1 MAEKPHYHG
10 HIDRL
15 RKRFIKTGITGLQ
28 DYEVLELLISYAIR
42 GRDVKPTAKR
52 LIDRFGTLHGVL
64 NADIDKLCEVKG
76 IGRRSAGLIR
86 FVREIIF
93 SYLAEE
99 MMGADYL
106 ESPESV
112 VKFCRSRL
120 AGLKNETFM
129 AIFVDVK
136 NKVLGFEILQEGTID
151 KTVLFPRKLVQSA
164 LAKNASGIILVHN
177 HTSGDIQPSSQD
189 QSLTREIAAAL
200 KPLDIRLL
208 DHLIV
213 GVSGYFSF
221 MYNMFTS

>member
-15 RKRFIKTGITGLQ
+15 RERFIKTGITGLQ
-28 DYEVLELLISYAIR
+28 DYEILELLISYAIR
-42 GRDVKPTAKR
+42 GSDVKPAAKR
-52 LIDRFGTLHGVL
+52 LINRFGTLHGVM
-64 NADIDKLCEVKG
+64 NAGIDELCEVKG

-86 FVREIIF
+86 FVREIIS

-99 MMGADYL
+99 MIGADYL

-120 AGLKNETFM
+120 AGIKNETFM
-129 AIFVDVK
+129 AIFLDVK

-151 KTVLFPRKLVQSA
+151 KTVLFPRKLVESA
-164 LAKNASGIILVHN
+164 LAKNAAGIILVHN
-177 HTSGDIQPSSQD
+177 HTSGHITPSSYD
-189 QSLTREIAAAL
+189 KSLTREIADML

-213 GVSGYFSF
+213 GVTGHFSF
-221 MYNMFTS
+221 MDNIFT

>member
-10 HIDRL
+10 HIERL
-15 RKRFIKTGITGLQ
+15 RERFNKTGITGLQ

-42 GRDVKPTAKR
+42 GSDVKPAAKR
-52 LIDRFGTLHGVL
+52 LINKFGTLHGVM
-64 NADIDKLCEVKG
+64 NAGIDELCEVKG
-76 IGRRSAGLIR
+76 IGRRSASLIR

-93 SYLAEE
+93 SYLGEE
-99 MMGADYL
+99 MIGADYL

-129 AIFVDVK
+129 AIFLDVK
-136 NKVLGFEILQEGTID
+136 NKVLGFDILQEGTID
-151 KTVLFPRKLVQSA
+151 KTVLFPRKLVESA

-177 HTSGDIQPSSQD
+177 HTSGDITPSSYD
-189 QSLTREIAAAL
+189 KSLTREIADTL
-200 KPLDIRLL
+200 KPLDLRLL

-213 GVSGYFSF
+213 GVTGHFSF
-221 MYNMFTS
+221 MDNIFT

>member
-1 MAEKPHYHG
+1 MTEKPHYHG

-15 RKRFIKTGITGLQ
+15 RERFIKTGITSLQ
-28 DYEVLELLISYAIR
+28 DYEILELLISYAIR
-42 GRDVKPTAKR
+42 GKDVKPAAKR
-52 LIDRFGTLHGVL
+52 LIDRFGTLQGVM
-64 NADIDKLCEVKG
+64 NADIDALCEVKG
-76 IGRRSAGLIR
+76 IGRRSAGFIR

-99 MMGADYL
+99 MTGDDYL

-129 AIFVDVK
+129 AIFLDVK
-136 NKVLGFEILQEGTID
+136 NKVLGYEILQEGTID
-151 KTVLFPRKLVQSA
+151 KTVLFPRKLVEYA

-177 HTSGDIQPSSQD
+177 HTSGDIQPSSHD

-213 GVSGYFSF
+213 GASGHFSL
-221 MYNMFTS
+221 MDNIFT